1 MDNKIAETV
10 QIMND
15 VALRAE
21 GLQEIMETA
30 QSKTEKEVMAWFNSL
45 STTEQQA
52 ASDELTRQMNQIVE
66 AWEKIRPIL
75 AARTREIRELIT
87 LLVTAFNEA
96 ARQHERYTA
105 WVRAGAESHGQ
116 GYLSLQVGGCHFL
129 VL

>member
-87 LLVTAFNEA
+87 LLVTAFTEA
-96 ARQHERYTA
+96 ARHHERDTA
-105 WVRAGAESHGQ
+105 
-116 GYLSLQVGGCHFL
+116 
-129 VL
+129 